1 MSERYGRQS
10 DDSDGEGLDE
20 GADEGPADEGPAD
33 EAGADDGDADA
44 AGKVWPSARV
54 RLSSLIVLSILPAQ
68 PRRT

>member
-10 DDSDGEGLDE
+10 DDSDGEGLDD
-20 GADEGPADEGPAD
+20 GAGEGPAD

-54 RLSSLIVLSILPAQ
+54 PLSSLIVLSILPAQ